1 MGTAKLLGKV
11 NNRLHVCFKSD
22 FLPCDFPFLV
32 RYQLLV
38 PFFCN
43 FALVK
48 EIFPYQDGN
57 FKNRD
62 EVL

>member
-1 MGTAKLLGKV
+1 MGTAKLLEKV
-11 NNRLHVCFKSD
+11 NNRLHICFKSD

-43 FALVK
+43 FALIRDK
-48 EIFPYQDGN
+48 FPYQHGN
-57 FKNRD
+57 FKNGD